1 MSDLPEDPHIQL
13 DKAKAR
19 VDKAF
24 EEVRE
29 ASLKYTLGEMSD
41 EEFTPFLLEHY
52 KAQMEMAELVAYWP
66 YVPVIYKKGL

>member
-1 MSDLPEDPHIQL
+1 MSDTTEDPHIQL

-24 EEVRE
+24 EEVRK
-29 ASLKYTLGEMSD
+29 ASLRYCLGEMSD
-41 EEFTPFLLEHY
+41 EEFMPFLLEHY
-52 KAQMEMAELVAYWP
+52 KAQMEMEELVAYWP